1 MASDITQKGRIFVG
15 ERIIQSQSLIHVK
28 VMETKEEEPESESE
42 GSFLIGAG
50 VSLLFGLILVTIGFT
65 FCFGPSCG
73 VWGWNIIFIAFGI
86 PVSAGSLFLIG
97 KSSDKQA
104 MVRGAKTILII
115 GCMVAVGVIV
125 WFVNVLNSL
134 GG

>member
-1 MASDITQKGRIFVG
+1 MS
-15 ERIIQSQSLIHVK
+15 EN
-28 VMETKEEEPESESE
+28 KEEGKSESE

-50 VSLLFGLILVTIGFT
+50 VSLLFGLIFVIIGFT

-97 KSSDKQA
+97 KGSDKQA

-115 GCMVAVGVIV
+115 GCMVAVGVII

>member
-1 MASDITQKGRIFVG
+1 MR
-15 ERIIQSQSLIHVK
+15 
-28 VMETKEEEPESESE
+28 VMEIREEEQKSDTE
-42 GSFLIGAG
+42 GSFIVGAG
-50 VSLLFGLILVTIGFT
+50 VSLLFGLILVTIGLT

-97 KSSDKQA
+97 KSSGKHA

-115 GCMVAVGVIV
+115 GCMVAVGVII

>member
-1 MASDITQKGRIFVG
+1 MS
-15 ERIIQSQSLIHVK
+15 EN
-28 VMETKEEEPESESE
+28 EEDGKSESE

-50 VSLLFGLILVTIGFT
+50 VSLLFGLILVTIGLT

-86 PVSAGSLFLIG
+86 PVSAGSLFLIRKG
-97 KSSDKQA
+97 SDKQA

-115 GCMVAVGVIV
+115 GCMIAIGVII

>member
-1 MASDITQKGRIFVG
+1 
-15 ERIIQSQSLIHVK
+15 
-28 VMETKEEEPESESE
+28 METIGEEQQSG

-50 VSLLFGLILVTIGFT
+50 ISLLFGLILVTIGLT

-97 KSSDKQA
+97 KRSDKQA
-104 MVRGAKTILII
+104 MVRGAKAILII
-115 GCMVAVGVIV
+115 GCMVSVGVVI
-125 WFVNVLNSL
+125 WFITVLNSL

>member
-1 MASDITQKGRIFVG
+1 MASHIAQKGRIFVG
-15 ERIIQSQSLIHVK
+15 EMIIQSQSLINVK
-28 VMETKEEEPESESE
+28 VMEIKDEEPKSESE
-42 GSFLIGAG
+42 GSFVIGAG
-50 VSLLFGLILVTIGFT
+50 VSLLFGLILVTIGLT

-86 PVSAGSLFLIG
+86 PVSAGSLVLIG
-97 KSSDKQA
+97 KSRDKQA

-115 GCMVAVGVIV
+115 GFMVAVGVII

>member
-1 MASDITQKGRIFVG
+1 MSENEG
-15 ERIIQSQSLIHVK
+15 EGK
-28 VMETKEEEPESESE
+28 SESE
-42 GSFLIGAG
+42 GSFLLGAG
-50 VSLLFGLILVTIGFT
+50 VSLLFGLIFVTIGLT

-73 VWGWNIIFIAFGI
+73 VWGWNIMFIAFGI

-97 KSSDKQA
+97 KGSDKQA

>member
-1 MASDITQKGRIFVG
+1 MSENEVEG
-15 ERIIQSQSLIHVK
+15 
-28 VMETKEEEPESESE
+28 ESESE

-50 VSLLFGLILVTIGFT
+50 LSLLFGLILVTIGLT

-86 PVSAGSLFLIG
+86 PVSAGSLFLVG
-97 KSSDKQA
+97 KGSDKQA

-115 GCMVAVGVIV
+115 GCMVATGVII

>member
-1 MASDITQKGRIFVG
+1 MASDITQKDRIFVG
-15 ERIIQSQSLIHVK
+15 ETIIQSQSLIHVK
-28 VMETKEEEPESESE
+28 VMETKEEELESESE
-42 GSFLIGAG
+42 GSFLLGAG
-50 VSLLFGLILVTIGFT
+50 LSLLFGLILVTIGLT

-86 PVSAGSLFLIG
+86 PDSAGSLFLIG

-115 GCMVAVGVIV
+115 GCVVAIGVII

>member
-1 MASDITQKGRIFVG
+1 MASDITQKGRIYVG
-15 ERIIQSQSLIHVK
+15 EMIIQSQSLIHVK
-28 VMETKEEEPESESE
+28 VVETKEEEPKSESE

-115 GCMVAVGVIV
+115 GCVVAIGVIM

>member
-1 MASDITQKGRIFVG
+1 
-15 ERIIQSQSLIHVK
+15 
-28 VMETKEEEPESESE
+28 METKEERQSE

-50 VSLLFGLILVTIGFT
+50 LSLLFGLILVTIGLT

-86 PVSAGSLFLIG
+86 PVSAVSLVLIG

-115 GCMVAVGVIV
+115 GCVVAIGVII